1 VTSGRASP
9 PAHDATAAH
18 AHRER
23 RAACCVERARRRD
36 TPRTRRALPQGIQR
50 LTRPGAANSTAVHV
64 ARGDAPPHQSPLNR
78 RPRTPGTSHEA
89 SQFGRGLDPLTQCH
103 PRCAAP
109 RPAGQSEPLGAPA
122 ALYQH
127 PVASSCGYPTPSETS
142 QRTRSGFE
150 PNRPLRL
157 RGGHAEPRCTHH
169 FSGPSRDLRVVAWG
183 QLRVNGVKSAR
194 LKNLQPPETL
204 GYMWI

>member
-9 PAHDATAAH
+9 PARDATAAH

-109 RPAGQSEPLGAPA
+109 RRAGQSGTTGGTGRTVSTTCGIQLWLSHTLGNLPAHSKWIRTKSPLFDCGGDTLSLDARTA
-122 ALYQH
+122 FRDLHATY
-127 PVASSCGYPTPSETS
+127 ASS
-142 QRTRSGFE
+142 
-150 PNRPLRL
+150 
-157 RGGHAEPRCTHH
+157 
-169 FSGPSRDLRVVAWG
+169 
-183 QLRVNGVKSAR
+183 
-194 LKNLQPPETL
+194 L
-204 GYMWI
+204 GIN